1 MKVIKV
7 HEVKDTKSKE
17 DESSKK
23 KELLIVL
30 RSLYSAESL
39 NKLRETLTSF
49 LC

>member
-23 KELLIVL
+23 KEIAHRSAFPLL
-30 RSLYSAESL
+30 S
-39 NKLRETLTSF
+39 
-49 LC
+49 